1 MRVAQEAPLRCRAEI
16 RHRKSAVW
24 AKKWRGKKMV
34 SIFLP
39 NHLLAP
45 ELLLNTGP
53 SNFLPQRIHDGP
65 NVIDQQRNL
74 QRTGTQQQ
82 RVPSSNTR
90 LLRWLREHGAV
101 PRSSNRLTFRQLFRW

>member
-1 MRVAQEAPLRCRAEI
+1 V
-16 RHRKSAVW
+16 
-24 AKKWRGKKMV
+24 GKKMAGQKDGEH
-34 SIFLP
+34 FLP
-39 NHLLAP
+39 NHLLAS
-45 ELLLNTGP
+45 ELLLNTWP